1 MAEEI
6 ENEIVYRLLSV
17 KVEAISLFSFQ
28 AFPNQ
33 DFRLGALV
41 SQLSSKLLQLGVV
54 WDDVSFHV
62 SADSIVKMEP
72 FYLNEEKETH
82 P

>member
-1 MAEEI
+1 MTKEV

-33 DFRLGALV
+33 DFRLGAVISKL
-41 SQLSSKLLQLGVV
+41 LRKLLQLWVV
-54 WDDVSFHV
+54 WDDFSFQP
-62 SADSIVKMEP
+62 STGSDIKKMG
-72 FYLNEEKETH
+72 FI
-82 P
+82 